1 MAGLIPQGFIDELL
15 SRVDIVDVVERR
27 VPLKRAGKNHT
38 ACCPFHQEKTPSF
51 SVQPEKQFFYC
62 FGCGAGGNAIGFVQ
76 KFHNV
81 GFVEAVEIL
90 ARDAGLEVPR
100 QESRAQA
107 TRAKAQRALYDCLQQ
122 ASRFYQQQL
131 RRHPARARAVDWCK
145 SRGISGETARE
156 FQLGYAPPGWENLI
170 AALGTD
176 EAARSRLI
184 KAGLAIAREG
194 GKEGEAGAASI
205 YDRFRDRVVFPIRDQ
220 RGRTVGFGGRVLDGG
235 KPKYLNS
242 PETPVFQKGRELY
255 GLYEARRGKAG
266 KLMLVEGYMDV
277 IALAEAGIRNA
288 VATLGTATSEA
299 QIQRMFRHA
308 PEITFCFDGDEAGS
322 RAAWRAL
329 ETTLPL
335 MRDGKS
341 ARFLFLPEGE
351 DPDSMVRKLGKERF
365 LELAGKAEP
374 LEKFF
379 FNHLGDGLD
388 VASIEGRAAL
398 SNKALPLIRKL
409 PEGVYRQ
416 LMLKRLAEAADV
428 ETETLLAQL
437 SQAAKNTGRTAPDWS
452 RQEPPDYG
460 HEPLSEPPADFFP
473 AHDTARAVG
482 IGAGKPI
489 STGLLAIRLL
499 LREPGFALKAT
510 ADLAPLREAGDETE
524 KLVADLVEIKRK
536 RPDMDYIGLYE
547 RCQSN
552 EFMRGR
558 LPPVITAENI
568 EPANRENLER
578 EFLQILDTLVQ
589 KSARKISGMRL
600 RDKLRA
606 KTAATEH
613 TGEAR

>member
-1 MAGLIPQGFIDELL
+1 
-15 SRVDIVDVVERR
+15 
-27 VPLKRAGKNHT
+27 
-38 ACCPFHQEKTPSF
+38 
-51 SVQPEKQFFYC
+51 
-62 FGCGAGGNAIGFVQ
+62 
-76 KFHNV
+76 
-81 GFVEAVEIL
+81 
-90 ARDAGLEVPR
+90 
-100 QESRAQA
+100 
-107 TRAKAQRALYDCLQQ
+107 
-122 ASRFYQQQL
+122 
-131 RRHPARARAVDWCK
+131 
-145 SRGISGETARE
+145 
-156 FQLGYAPPGWENLI
+156 
-170 AALGTD
+170 
-176 EAARSRLI
+176 
-184 KAGLAIAREG
+184 
-194 GKEGEAGAASI
+194 
-205 YDRFRDRVVFPIRDQ
+205 
-220 RGRTVGFGGRVLDGG
+220 
-235 KPKYLNS
+235 
-242 PETPVFQKGRELY
+242 
-255 GLYEARRGKAG
+255 
-266 KLMLVEGYMDV
+266 
-277 IALAEAGIRNA
+277 
-288 VATLGTATSEA
+288 ATSEA
-299 QIQRMFRHA
+299 QIERMFRHA

-351 DPDSMVRKLGKERF
+351 DPDSMVRKLGKEDF
-365 LELAGKAEP
+365 LKLAAEAEP

-379 FNHLGDGLD
+379 FNHLGEGLD
-388 VASIEGRAAL
+388 VESIEGRAAL

-510 ADLAPLREAGDETE
+510 ADVAPLREAGDEAD
-524 KLVADLVEIKRK
+524 KLVADLVEIKRQ

-552 EFMRGR
+552 EFMRGQ

>member
-1 MAGLIPQGFIDELL
+1 MTGLIPQGFIDELL
-15 SRVDIVDVVERR
+15 NRVDIVDVVERR

-90 ARDAGLEVPR
+90 ARDAGLDVPR

-107 TRAKAQRALYDCLQQ
+107 TRAKAQRALYDCLRQ
-122 ASRFYQQQL
+122 ASRFYQVQL

-170 AALGTD
+170 AELGTD

-184 KAGLAIAREG
+184 KAGLAIARDG
-194 GKEGEAGAASI
+194 GKEKDAGEVSL

-242 PETPVFQKGRELY
+242 PETPVFHKGRELY

-288 VATLGTATSEA
+288 VATLGTATSES

-308 PEITFCFDGDEAGS
+308 PEITFCFDGDEAGR

-341 ARFLFLPEGE
+341 ARFLFLPEDE
-351 DPDSMVRKLGKERF
+351 DPDTMVRKLGKDHF

-379 FNHLGDGLD
+379 FSHLGEGLD
-388 VASIEGRAAL
+388 VESIEGRAAL
-398 SNKALPLIRKL
+398 SSKALPLIRKL
-409 PEGVYRQ
+409 PEGVYRE

-428 ETETLLAQL
+428 ETETLLAQ
-437 SQAAKNTGRTAPDWS
+437 AAKKPARSAPDWS
-452 RQEPPDYG
+452 REEPPEFG
-460 HEPLSEPPADFFP
+460 HEPLPEPPADFFP
-473 AHDTARAVG
+473 ANASIGNTG

-499 LREPGFALKAT
+499 LREPEFALRAP
-510 ADLAPLREAGDETE
+510 ADLAPLREAGDEAD
-524 KLVADLVEIKRK
+524 KLVAELVEIKRK

-547 RCQSN
+547 HCQCN

-568 EPANRENLER
+568 EPANRENLEQ
-578 EFLQILDTLVQ
+578 EFLQILDTLIE
-589 KSARKISGMRL
+589 KRARKISKMRL

-613 TGEAR
+613 RDGTQ